1 MKQQKTHLIDVTS
14 LQILSDMELLLL
26 KNRGHTI
33 ESLRTR
39 VRPMSPVAEDQ
50 LVLVPTT
57 KLQSLLMI
65 DAIVNCDL
73 DKVAKFLELGMS
85 PNILDDHGQNLL
97 AYAAAYGTSAIVCC
111 ICEAG
116 AG

>member
-1 MKQQKTHLIDVTS
+1 
-14 LQILSDMELLLL
+14 
-26 KNRGHTI
+26 
-33 ESLRTR
+33 
-39 VRPMSPVAEDQ
+39 
-50 LVLVPTT
+50 
-57 KLQSLLMI
+57 MI

>member
-1 MKQQKTHLIDVTS
+1 MKQQKTHLINVTS

-26 KNRGHTI
+26 KNKGHTI
-33 ESLRTR
+33 ESLRSR

-50 LVLVPTT
+50 LVPTT
-57 KLQSLLMI
+57 KLQALLMI

-73 DKVAKFLELGMS
+73 DKVATFLELGMS